1 MNGMFSLTAR
11 SFRFISCSLLASLLF
26 AGTAS
31 AAGRCDEP
39 VSGSL
44 GRFCKADTDKSET
57 LSRSE
62 FLAGFPDMTDQAFLA
77 LDSDGNGAIDVDE
90 WNKHMSSHGAN
101 RAPMGMPKSNLLISP
116 PKP

>member
-1 MNGMFSLTAR
+1 MNGMFSFSAG
-11 SFRFISCSLLASLLF
+11 SFRFFSCSLLAAILF

-44 GRFCKADTDKSET
+44 ARFCKADTDRSES
-57 LSRSE
+57 LSRPE
-62 FLAGFPDMTDQAFLA
+62 FLAAFPDLTDQAFLA

-90 WNKHMSSHGAN
+90 WNKHMSNHGAN